1 MMQRQL
7 FNSFLKLNQIEKAR
21 ETFDKIIERK
31 KEHGAIARDELQKL
45 IEGIKEKEKEAAEK
59 GEEKP
64 EIDEVTQ
71 RKVRKL
77 QAKANTNLTAIAFLQ
92 GNLLFAE
99 KRYDEALQA
108 YDNAKSAQTHNLPS
122 LYQHI
127 ADVYAAQKEYKKAEV
142 HYLQVLEYDPF
153 NADGLMGL
161 AKLYLKQGRNF
172 ESLDKALGTL
182 GLAYHNPT
190 AHFHAGIAQY
200 RLGNINEA
208 IFSLETTIKQNPI
221 LPAAHRWFSI
231 IYTKERL
238 NLEKANLHR
247 RLSRETR
254 QKIQQWQT
262 GDLEV
267 TETLPQIFDWYERS
281 SLKRQNTISHLD
293 IPLEDSVVIVSGL
306 PRSGTSMMMQMLA
319 QGALPMVT
327 DNIRKADANNPRGY
341 YEYEKVKSL
350 NADNQWLPEIQGQ
363 GVKIIAQLLPNLPN
377 NVPYR
382 IIFMERHLK
391 EVIASQNKMLNQ
403 MKRKGARLKD
413 IQLARTYLQPEFD
426 IR

>member
-1 MMQRQL
+1 MMQRHL

-231 IYTKERL
+231 IYTKE
-238 NLEKANLHR
+238 
-247 RLSRETR
+247 
-254 QKIQQWQT
+254 
-262 GDLEV
+262 
-267 TETLPQIFDWYERS
+267 
-281 SLKRQNTISHLD
+281 
-293 IPLEDSVVIVSGL
+293 
-306 PRSGTSMMMQMLA
+306 
-319 QGALPMVT
+319 
-327 DNIRKADANNPRGY
+327 
-341 YEYEKVKSL
+341 
-350 NADNQWLPEIQGQ
+350 
-363 GVKIIAQLLPNLPN
+363 
-377 NVPYR
+377 
-382 IIFMERHLK
+382 
-391 EVIASQNKMLNQ
+391 
-403 MKRKGARLKD
+403 
-413 IQLARTYLQPEFD
+413 
-426 IR
+426 